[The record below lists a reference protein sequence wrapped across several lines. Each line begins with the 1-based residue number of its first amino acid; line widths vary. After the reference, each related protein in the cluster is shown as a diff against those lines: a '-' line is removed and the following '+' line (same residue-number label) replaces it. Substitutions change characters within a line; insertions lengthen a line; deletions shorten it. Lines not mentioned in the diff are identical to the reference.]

1 MKRPAQAPFPDCEA
15 GPVVFMGQRD
25 ARAGSPFMTEEL
37 IADKGGLGMPKT
49 MKLKQLRFV
58 VPNRVGLLSEV
69 TTFLANGKINIEAL
83 CAYGMGEQGVFMLVT
98 DNNAKAK
105 KMLTQM
111 GAEVLQEEIIA
122 VELPNKPGQLQKVAK
137 KVSEADV
144 DINYVYV
151 SPSGSKMTVVFKTAD
166 DKKILKALKK

>member
-1 MKRPAQAPFPDCEA
+1 
-15 GPVVFMGQRD
+15 
-25 ARAGSPFMTEEL
+25 
-37 IADKGGLGMPKT
+37 MPKP

-58 VPNRVGLLSEV
+58 LPNRVGLLSEV
-69 TTFLANGKINIEAL
+69 STFLANGKINIEAL

-98 DNNAKAK
+98 DNNAKTK
-105 KMLTQM
+105 KILTQM
-111 GAEVLQEEIIA
+111 GAEVIQEEIIA

-151 SPSGSKMTVVFKTAD
+151 SPSGGKMTVVFKTAD
-166 DKKILKALKK
+166 DKKVLKALNK